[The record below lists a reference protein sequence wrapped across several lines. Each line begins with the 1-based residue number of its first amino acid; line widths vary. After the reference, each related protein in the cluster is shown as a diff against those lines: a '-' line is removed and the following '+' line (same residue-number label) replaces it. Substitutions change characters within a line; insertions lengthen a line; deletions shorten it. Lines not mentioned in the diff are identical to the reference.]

1 MTDKTKLI
9 LALTQVENIAKLVE
23 GNQWQ
28 GFFSSHLLPMKYE
41 IERQLSCINGR
52 KTTD

>member
-1 MTDKTKLI
+1 MNDKTKLI

-23 GNQWQ
+23 GNQWE
-28 GFFSSHLLPMKYE
+28 GFFSSHLFLLKFE

-52 KTTD
+52 KTTV